1 MRREQLFSSLMYFGV
16 ATLSVGLA
24 FALSLK
30 FMTKSH
36 SQEPSDASGLG
47 SVQGVGTTAP
57 AENNP
62 NALAPP
68 TANSNPSDLSDLQG
82 FLEPFLYD
90 ASNRRDPF
98 QPFIEFREERGLRP
112 ISKFDVDDFTLVGIL
127 WDNRDPKAMFIDPEQ
142 KVHIIGRDES
152 IGRRNGYIAA
162 IREGE
167 VVVVESQRKQ
177 GDIVYKTKV
186 IALSR

>member
-1 MRREQLFSSLMYFGV
+1 MKREQLVSLLMYSLV
-16 ATLSVGLA
+16 AFVSVGMA
-24 FALSLK
+24 FAISLK
-30 FMTKSH
+30 FLTKSH
-36 SQEPSDASGLG
+36 SQTTPPGTNPPADAPLQPPS
-47 SVQGVGTTAP
+47 
-57 AENNP
+57 AESNN
-62 NALAPP
+62 AEI
-68 TANSNPSDLSDLQG
+68 SDLQG
-82 FLEPFLYD
+82 FLEPFIYD

-98 QPFIEFREERGLRP
+98 QPFIEFREDRGIRP
-112 ISKFDVDDFTLVGIL
+112 TSKYDVDDFNLVGIL
-127 WDNRDPKAMFIDPEQ
+127 WDNKDPKAMFIDPEQ

-152 IGRRNGYIAA
+152 IGKRNGYVAA